1 MGLQAMFDD
10 TGEYSSYLNPLSS
23 PIFVAKNP
31 LESTITP
38 TKKTKVSWITK
49 L

>member
-23 PIFVAKNP
+23 PSLLQKIH
-31 LESTITP
+31 
-38 TKKTKVSWITK
+38 
-49 L
+49 